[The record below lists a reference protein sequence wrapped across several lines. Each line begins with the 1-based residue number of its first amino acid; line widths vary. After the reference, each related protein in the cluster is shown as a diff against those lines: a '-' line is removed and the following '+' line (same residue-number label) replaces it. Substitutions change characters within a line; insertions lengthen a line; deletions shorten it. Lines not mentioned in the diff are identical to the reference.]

1 MPDSDILRPGWRAG
15 RRQAD
20 GLSLHVVEAGP
31 ETGPL
36 LILLHGFPEFWWAW
50 RHQITPLAEAGF
62 HVVVP
67 DLRGY
72 NLSDAPR
79 GIASYHLDLLVAD
92 VLALAD
98 SFGADRFDLVGHDWG
113 GVIAWATAA
122 RHPGR
127 IGRLVILDAPNPD
140 LLGRALRHPTQAL
153 RSSYAALFQL
163 PLLPE
168 AMLRPLG
175 FAGLRAMMRGSARP
189 DTFRLG
195 ELDRYATAW
204 GQPGRLS
211 AMLNYY
217 RALRRRRRPAEP
229 ARIRPPTLVLW
240 GERDAALER
249 HVARDAVGLCESGRL
264 LVIPGTTHWLHLE
277 EPERVT
283 AEIGGFLKGGS

>member
-1 MPDSDILRPGWRAG
+1 MSDSELLAPGWRSG
-15 RRQAD
+15 SRQVN

-31 ETGPL
+31 GTGPL

-62 HVVVP
+62 HVVAP
-67 DLRGY
+67 DMRGY

-79 GIASYHLDLLVAD
+79 GIGSYHLDLLVAD
-92 VLALAD
+92 VEALAD

-127 IGRLVILDAPNPD
+127 IGRLVVLDAPNPD

-168 AMLRPLG
+168 ALLSPLG
-175 FAGLRAMMRGSARP
+175 FAGLRAMMRGSARS
-189 DTFRLG
+189 DTFRPG
-195 ELDRYATAW
+195 DLDRYATAW
-204 GQPGRLS
+204 ARPGRLG

-229 ARIRPPTLVLW
+229 ARIRPPALVLW

-249 HVARDAVGLCESGRL
+249 HVARDAVGLCDDGRL
-264 LVIPGTTHWLHLE
+264 LVLPGTTHWLHLE
-277 EPERVT
+277 EPGRVA
-283 AEIGGFLKGGS
+283 AEILGFLKGSS